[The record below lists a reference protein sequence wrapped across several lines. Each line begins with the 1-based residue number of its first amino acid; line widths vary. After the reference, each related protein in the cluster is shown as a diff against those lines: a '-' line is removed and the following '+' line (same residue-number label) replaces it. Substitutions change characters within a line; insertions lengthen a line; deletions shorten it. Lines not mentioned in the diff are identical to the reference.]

1 MSQCE
6 LPFWKDPAALISE
19 FNLSYQPDCDTSKWN
34 FGARLFILALIFGL
48 IGMPV
53 TGPAGFPIVIAFAL
67 VIAIVIILTGSCAKP
82 KPQVTFQ
89 LPATMVVKEDFAD
102 MVAKPGDRITPEP
115 AGKAGFTA
123 NILPPQI
130 VEYVGLE
137 ADLPYN
143 DAAPYNGPAL
153 PESVLPTARNLFMN
167 VLIDEYKYN
176 PTRAAAAPVTDP
188 LVKQTFDD
196 YFRVQWFSD
205 PTDVFGKNQNQRQFV
220 TQPST
225 SIPND
230 RESYQNWLYKI
241 PGKTCKEGGR
251 QACLAGTDGGPI
263 TWLNEQY

>member
-53 TGPAGFPIVIAFAL
+53 TGPAGFPIVIAFAF
-67 VIAIVIILTGSCAKP
+67 VIAIVIILTGSCAAP
-82 KPQVTFQ
+82 KPHVTFQ

-167 VLIDEYKYN
+167 VLIDEYKY
-176 PTRAAAAPVTDP
+176 
-188 LVKQTFDD
+188 
-196 YFRVQWFSD
+196 
-205 PTDVFGKNQNQRQFV
+205 
-220 TQPST
+220 
-225 SIPND
+225 
-230 RESYQNWLYKI
+230 
-241 PGKTCKEGGR
+241 
-251 QACLAGTDGGPI
+251 
-263 TWLNEQY
+263 

>member
-6 LPFWKDPAALISE
+6 LPFWKDPVALIGD
-19 FNLSYQPDCDTSKWN
+19 FNLTYQADCDASKWN

-48 IGMPV
+48 IGMPIA
-53 TGPAGFPIVIAFAL
+53 GSAGFLITVGFAF
-67 VIAIVIILTGSCAKP
+67 VIAIVIILTGSCARP
-82 KPQVTFQ
+82 TPQVTFE
-89 LPATMVVKEDFAD
+89 LPATMVVKEEFAD
-102 MVAKPGDRITPEP
+102 MFAKPGDRITPEP
-115 AGKAGFTA
+115 AGKAGRTA
-123 NILPPQI
+123 TILPPQI

-167 VLIDEYKYN
+167 VLVDEYKYN
-176 PTRAAAAPVTDP
+176 PTRPAAAPVTDP

-241 PGKTCKEGGR
+241 PGKTCKEGSR
-251 QACLAGTDGGPI
+251 NCLPGTDGGPV
-263 TWLNEQY
+263 TWLNQQY